1 MRENKTWKTVHSSP
15 QGSPSS
21 NDLRLISVNNA
32 RNWGRNGDE
41 SQLIVALMGS
51 YKSCQT
57 CRGMNQSSF
66 HLLLSIC
73 LLHTHTH
80 THRDSVDF
88 DWLSCSCCA
97 YLSQLRRWRQQWRIL
112 CPTPPTMCHHPAPHS
127 QMCIYMYVWLSVCV
141 CSISPWTTFVDLQ
154 LYKLQSFA
162 HLPHC
167 CCRFLFNLTFIAL
180 YIRLSLC
187 LYVCL
192 SLSLPLPL
200 SV

>member
-41 SQLIVALMGS
+41 SQLIVTLMGS

-80 THRDSVDF
+80 TQTVWTLIDWAAAAVPTYPSWDDGDSNGVSFVPLPQPCATIPHHIHRCV
-88 DWLSCSCCA
+88 
-97 YLSQLRRWRQQWRIL
+97 
-112 CPTPPTMCHHPAPHS
+112 
-127 QMCIYMYVWLSVCV
+127 YVWLSVCV

-162 HLPHC
+162 HLSHC